1 MKFTSRLHNDVSY
14 SSVSWQ
20 ESSAVQGARFA
31 IRKVSLSQRIELTKS
46 VRELA
51 LRHEFLKAGDVADQ
65 LEATLADLLVKR
77 LYLEWGLAEVRGFT
91 IDGQPATVELLI
103 EKGPEGLTD
112 EIMSSI
118 RAEIGLSEEQRKN
131 S

>member
-20 ESSAVQGARFA
+20 ESSVVQGVRFA

-51 LRHEFLKAGDVADQ
+51 LRNEFLKAGDVADQ